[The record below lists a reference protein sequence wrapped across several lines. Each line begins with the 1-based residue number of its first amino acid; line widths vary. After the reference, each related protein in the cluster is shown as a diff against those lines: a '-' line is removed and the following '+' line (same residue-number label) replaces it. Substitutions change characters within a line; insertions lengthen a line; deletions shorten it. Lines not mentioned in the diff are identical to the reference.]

1 MPVVEKVPS
10 YLVRIQCSM
19 LAILICWGIAGLLF
33 NLFIKGPRVWI
44 TWLYWGGSFC
54 FIGWILVGIPLV
66 AAGNRIYR
74 IPPTLLTIGVG
85 LCGALI
91 VSLPFS
97 IVARTLENL
106 WSSGGL
112 AFEGSAFLIAA
123 SAALLYRT
131 FLIKRQDA
139 ESGPG

>member
-1 MPVVEKVPS
+1 
-10 YLVRIQCSM
+10 M
-19 LAILICWGIAGLLF
+19 LAIIICWCISGLLF
-33 NLFIKGPRVWI
+33 SLFIKGPGVWS
-44 TWLYWGGSFC
+44 TWFFWGGGFC
-54 FIGWILVGIPLV
+54 MAGWILVGIPLV

-74 IPPTLLTIGVG
+74 IPPAVLTIGVG

-106 WSSGGL
+106 WSPGGL

-131 FLIKRQDA
+131 FLIKRQNAKSARD
-139 ESGPG
+139 